1 VRLRALPQLTKRAS
15 AHHNCRDARSTPRIA
30 ARAQNQKDNAMAS
43 STRTMRLGFSVAAN
57 GTHKG
62 AWRHPDAW
70 NGGGLDIDQWAEVA
84 QAAER
89 AKVHFLFWA
98 DGAAV
103 RTEAPDIEALS
114 FSAKIDML
122 EPLTLIAALSQHAR
136 NIGFVTTASTSFN
149 EPYHVARKFASL
161 DYITKGRIGWNVV
174 TSWSAQEAK
183 NFSSEKQLEHD
194 ERYRRAEEFFDVVT
208 GLWDSWGDDAF
219 IRDKESGRYFDP
231 AEMNIL
237 NHKGKYYTV
246 RGPLNVPRPLQG
258 HPVIAQAGASE
269 PGQELAARTA
279 DIVYTAQQDVE
290 NARAFY
296 ASVKGRMAKCGRSTD
311 SLIIM
316 PGIMPIM
323 GRSDQEAQDVYGYLQ
338 ELLHPVAGLNS
349 IVQLFGDL
357 SKLPLDEPL
366 PAWIDAQTNAMR
378 ANKAM
383 WLDRAR
389 RENMTIR
396 QLYQAFS
403 VGSAHKVV
411 VGSPKTIADTME
423 EWFTTGACDGWSVM
437 SAYMPGGIFEFA
449 DLVVPELQCRG
460 LHRTEYE
467 GATLRENLG
476 LQRPVNR
483 FARRSVA

>member
-1 VRLRALPQLTKRAS
+1 MG
-15 AHHNCRDARSTPRIA
+15 ST
-30 ARAQNQKDNAMAS
+30 
-43 STRTMRLGFSVAAN
+43 TRKMRLGFSVAAN

-70 NGGGLDIDQWAEVA
+70 LGGGLDIEQWAKVA
-84 QAAER
+84 EAAER
-89 AKVHFLFWA
+89 AKAHFLFWA

-136 NIGFVTTASTSFN
+136 KIGFVTTASTSFN

-174 TSWSAQEAK
+174 TSWSELEAK
-183 NFSSEKQLEHD
+183 NFSSAKQIEHD

-219 IRDKESGRYFDP
+219 IRNKESGRYFDP
-231 AEMNIL
+231 AELNVL

-279 DIVYTAQQDVE
+279 DLVYTAQQKIE
-290 NARAFY
+290 GARAFY
-296 ASVKGRMAKCGRSTD
+296 ASVKNRMAKYGRSTD

-323 GRSDQEAQDVYGYLQ
+323 GRTDQEAQDVYGSLQ

-349 IVQLFGDL
+349 IAQLFGDL

-366 PAWIDAQTNAMR
+366 PAWIDAQTNAMK
-378 ANKAM
+378 ANKAI

-389 RENMTIR
+389 RENLTIR

-403 VGSAHKVV
+403 VGSAHMVV
-411 VGSPKTIADTME
+411 VGSPKTIADMME
-423 EWFTTGACDGWSVM
+423 EWFTTGACDGLTVM
-437 SAYMPGGIFEFA
+437 SAYMPGGIFEFV
-449 DLVVPELQCRG
+449 DLVVPELQRRG

-467 GATLRENLG
+467 GASLRENLG